1 MFIPAT
7 VLVPEY
13 VATTWCHTPV
23 VTAGVS
29 ANAKVLSPLL
39 NRPRFSTG
47 PDEPGSC
54 ISAQPAF
61 PPRNFDSSVPAEFDM
76 ILNQPDM
83 ENESVRSK
91 LKLAG
96 LAGLAHVFPA
106 KLMLPPI
113 SPGCCWLAS
122 TVPFMVALLAFA
134 VESFSCGAV

>member
-47 PDEPGSC
+47 PAEPGSC

-61 PPRNFDSSVPAEFDM
+61 PPTNFDSSVPAEFDM

-83 ENESVRSK
+83 ENTSVHTNLILSEW
-91 LKLAG
+91 AG
-96 LAGLAHVFPA
+96 LASLFPA
-106 KLMLPPI
+106 NLILLPI

-122 TVPFMVALLAFA
+122 TVPF
-134 VESFSCGAV
+134 